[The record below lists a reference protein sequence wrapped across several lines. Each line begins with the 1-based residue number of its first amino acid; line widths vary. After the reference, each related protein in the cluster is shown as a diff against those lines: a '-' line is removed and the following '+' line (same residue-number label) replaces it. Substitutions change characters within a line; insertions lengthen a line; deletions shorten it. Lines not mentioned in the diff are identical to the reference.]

1 MTSKI
6 LLQLMGVSVGIC
18 WTALAHGQTTVTIDG
33 STTFQTLRGW
43 GGNTYGWT
51 LNEWNGWEND
61 KVYEVAFNELGT
73 THLRLVSEFECWEP
87 ENDDG
92 DPNHFNWAYYE
103 SRFQQADTKG
113 LLVQSDFNM
122 MHMITNSFRK
132 QLLIGIWNVPDWMV
146 SDPAKKDHRRLP
158 RTRYAEFAESV
169 AAYLLW
175 ARARRGVEIREIV
188 LANEPDGTY
197 LEYSPEELR
206 EVIKTVGAKF
216 AREGLAT
223 KIVAPDLASPYFD
236 PDLWITTLL
245 ADSVAA
251 SYLSAISYHT
261 YYVEDNPDVW
271 NAKFARIAELAAR
284 KKLEVYYTE
293 IGTTPWNIPNT
304 SWPWAFD
311 CAQRWHNALT
321 WGNASLGY
329 QWALLGRDYVVNP
342 DASRNPIFY
351 VLAQFFQH
359 IPVGAVRVAAH
370 ASHRDLLVSAFHH
383 AETQRAQVIFINRAA
398 MNLEVNVDSNNL
410 PLQTLEAYRTSQS
423 EKHIRV
429 AVEQIVGQH
438 FRLYLPSF
446 SITTVT
452 GTTAT
457 RQDSIPPAPP
467 QEVIIK
473 EN

>member
-1 MTSKI
+1 
-6 LLQLMGVSVGIC
+6 
-18 WTALAHGQTTVTIDG
+18 
-33 STTFQTLRGW
+33 
-43 GGNTYGWT
+43 
-51 LNEWNGWEND
+51 
-61 KVYEVAFNELGT
+61 
-73 THLRLVSEFECWEP
+73 
-87 ENDDG
+87 
-92 DPNHFNWAYYE
+92 
-103 SRFQQADTKG
+103 
-113 LLVQSDFNM
+113 
-122 MHMITNSFRK
+122 FRK